1 VTKMELQSLR
11 QIWETRIAD
20 FLASGQSGAAW
31 CAANDLKVHQLWYWL
46 RKFSSHHPAKTTPA
60 TSTTSH
66 DWVSFEWDKSPSEIP
81 SPSVLLVR
89 VGQAVIEVTPGFN
102 PALLNDVV
110 RALSV

>member
-1 VTKMELQSLR
+1 MELQSLR

-20 FLASGQSGAAW
+20 YRASSLSGAAW

-89 VGQAVIEVTPGFN
+89 VSQAVFEVTPGFN

-110 RALSV
+110 HALSV

>member
-1 VTKMELQSLR
+1 MTKMELQSLR
-11 QIWETRIAD
+11 QNWETRIAD
-20 FLASGQSGAAW
+20 YRASGLSGAAW

-89 VGQAVIEVTPGFN
+89 VSQAVFEVTPGFN

-110 RALSV
+110 HALSV

>member
-1 VTKMELQSLR
+1 MTKMELQSLR

-20 FLASGQSGAAW
+20 YRASGLSGAAW

-89 VGQAVIEVTPGFN
+89 VSQAVFEVTPGFN

-110 RALSV
+110 HALSV